1 MPLRARGV
9 IVNTDVA
16 PANSNANL
24 LIKDVIGQK
33 EDTESGNSLYSRIY
47 SAERHIHSY
56 QWVYP
61 DMATAVSLTADVGLW
76 TPGVITTIMPANTQT
91 LPFDIHWVHILTM
104 SADDEYELILYAD
117 TTQIGRC
124 VFDRSAKRD
133 IADIPFQSPIV
144 LPGVTIRGRLACGTG
159 GKIANIK
166 IMGHGY

>member
-9 IVNTDVA
+9 DLAV
-16 PANSNANL
+16 PAVGSTANVFL
-24 LIKDVIGQK
+24 KDVIGQK
-33 EDTESGNSLYSRIY
+33 GDVESGNSLYSRIY

-61 DMATAVSLTADVGLW
+61 DMATAVALTADVGLW
-76 TPGVITTIMPANTQT
+76 TPGALTTIMPANTQI
-91 LPFDIHWVHILTM
+91 LPFDIHWVHISAM
-104 SADDEYELILYAD
+104 SVDDEYELILYAD

-133 IADIPFQSPIV
+133 IADIPFQSVIV
-144 LPGVTIRGRLACGTG
+144 LPGVRIRGRLACGTG